1 MDVTSVKVINNKQ
14 KGKSMSK
21 WENKEL
27 KGTELYLYFMDRFN
41 MSPDEAADVLKE
53 KGHYTPEVCIAHAL
67 LNKHVLKQKG
77 NK

>member
-1 MDVTSVKVINNKQ
+1 
-14 KGKSMSK
+14 MSK

-53 KGHYTPEVCIAHAL
+53 HGKYTDDVCLAHTT
-67 LNKHVLKQKG
+67 LNKHMLKQKG
-77 NK
+77 NKNNETTD

>member
-1 MDVTSVKVINNKQ
+1 MVRTV
-14 KGKSMSK
+14 MSGK

-53 KGHYTPEVCIAHAL
+53 HGKYTDDVCLAHTM

-77 NK
+77 NNNEDK